1 MKILQRHSSRLEE
14 ISDLLNRC
22 ILKLEKEEKQIEVN
36 SFDNIDKRRILLET
50 REEIVKILIVVNRSQ
65 ELTTSDAL
73 DVIAQEERLMYSKKI
88 GKWPPLF

>member
-22 ILKLEKEEKQIEVN
+22 ILKLEKEEKQIEVI

-73 DVIAQEERLMYSKKI
+73 DVIAQEERLMYSKKF